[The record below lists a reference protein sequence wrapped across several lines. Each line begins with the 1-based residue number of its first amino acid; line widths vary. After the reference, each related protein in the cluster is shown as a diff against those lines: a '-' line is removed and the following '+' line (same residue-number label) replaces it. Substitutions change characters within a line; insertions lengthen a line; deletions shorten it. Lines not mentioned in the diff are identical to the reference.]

1 MWINFDNNLF
11 GDEDYKN
18 LIGLIWLQFD
28 DLMINIDD
36 IKYFK
41 FRSILLCIVILF
53 VKLKCVLDNKML
65 VMLFNMKK
73 WQVYLYFLFELY
85 VYEILLYII

>member
-41 FRSILLCIVILF
+41 FRSIWLCIVILF
-53 VKLKCVLDNKML
+53 VKLNCVLDNKML
-65 VMLFNMKK
+65 VVLFNMKK

-85 VYEILLYII
+85 VYEIQLC